1 MISFRT
7 AALAATAALLVSG
20 FQVALAEDAIPKVK
34 IGVLTDLSGPYST
47 FAGEGSVVATQ
58 IAVDDCL
65 KAECKGM
72 SIEVISADH
81 QNKADIGTAIARRWI
96 DNEGVT
102 AIGDIVN
109 ASVQLAVQGLVRE
122 KNSVALFPGG
132 TARLTNEDCAPEN
145 SVQWMWDTYS
155 QVAGVVK
162 PLAKPGSKWFFVT
175 ADYAFGQALQKDG
188 TAFIEAQGGKVVGSV
203 RHPFPTA
210 DFASFLLQAQG
221 SGANYVALANAGTD
235 ATNSVKQATEFGL
248 DKAGQSVVA
257 LFLTLPDVKGLGLSG
272 AAGTTLTE
280 GFYWDFDEG
289 TRTWSKRFAERYKKG
304 MPSISHAGA
313 YSVTLHYLRAIAAA
327 HTTEAKAVIKK
338 MHELPIRDDI
348 VRNASLRPDGRMVHD
363 TYLFKVKT
371 PTESKG
377 EWDLYKTLQIIP
389 GEQAFRPLS
398 ESACPAIKKGG

>member
-1 MISFRT
+1 MRAVRVAVT
-7 AALAATAALLVSG
+7 AATLLALNIQAAP
-20 FQVALAEDAIPKVK
+20 AEEAKPKIK

-47 FAGEGSVVATQ
+47 FAGEGSVIATQ
-58 IAVDDCL
+58 MAVDDCL

-96 DNEGVT
+96 DSEGVT
-102 AIGDIVN
+102 ALGDIVN
-109 ASVQLAVQGLVRE
+109 ASVQLAVQGLVKE
-122 KNSVALFPGG
+122 KNRVALFPGG

-162 PLAKPGSKWFFVT
+162 PLAKPDSKWFFVT

-188 TAFIEAQGGKVVGSV
+188 AAFIDAQGGKLVGSV

-221 SGANYVALANAGTD
+221 SGANFIALANAGTD

-248 DKAGQSVVA
+248 DKSGQSVVA
-257 LFLTLPDVKGLGLSG
+257 LFLTLPDVKGLGLSA

-280 GFYWDFDEG
+280 GFYWDFDEA
-289 TRTWSKRFAERYKKG
+289 TRAWSKRFAERYKKG

-313 YSVTLHYLRAIAAA
+313 YSVTLHYLRAVAAA
-327 HTTEAKAVIKK
+327 RTDEAKAVVKK
-338 MHELPIRDDI
+338 MHELPIKDDI
-348 VRNASLRPDGRMVHD
+348 VRNASLRQDGRMVHD
-363 TYLFKVKT
+363 TYLFKVKS
-371 PTESKG
+371 PSESKG
-377 EWDLYKTLQIIP
+377 EWDLYKLLQVIP
-389 GEQAFRPLS
+389 GDLAFRPLA
-398 ESACPAIKKGG
+398 ESSCPAIKKGG

>member
-1 MISFRT
+1 MNSFRAT
-7 AALAATAALLVSG
+7 ALAATAALLVSS
-20 FQVALAEDAIPKVK
+20 FHAALAEEALPKIK
-34 IGVLTDLSGPYST
+34 MGVLTDLSGPYST

-58 IAVDDCL
+58 MAVDDCL

-72 SIEVISADH
+72 TIEVISADH

-109 ASVQLAVQGLVRE
+109 ASVQLAVQGVVKD
-122 KNSVALFPGG
+122 KNRVALFPGG
-132 TARLTNEDCAPEN
+132 TARLTNEDCAPAN

-155 QVAGVVK
+155 QVAGAVK
-162 PLAKPGSKWFFVT
+162 PLAKPGTKWFFIT

-188 TAFIEAQGGKVVGSV
+188 TAMIEVQKAKVVGSV

-221 SGANYVALANAGTD
+221 SGADFIALANAGTD
-235 ATNSVKQATEFGL
+235 ATNAAKQAAEFGIG
-248 DKAGQSVVA
+248 KSGQSVVA
-257 LFLTLPDVKGLGLSG
+257 LFLTLQDVKGLGLSA

-289 TRTWSKRFAERYKKG
+289 TRAWSRRFAERYKKG

-313 YSVTLHYLRAIAAA
+313 YSVTLHYLRAVAAA
-327 HTTEAKAVIKK
+327 RTDEAKAVVKK
-338 MHELPIRDDI
+338 MHELPIKDEI

-371 PTESKG
+371 PAESKS
-377 EWDLYKTLQIIP
+377 EWDLYKTLQVIP
-389 GEQAFRPLS
+389 GDQAFRPLA
-398 ESACPAIKKGG
+398 ESSCPAIKKGG

>member
-1 MISFRT
+1 MISFRNI
-7 AALAATAALLVSG
+7 ALAATAALLASG
-20 FQVALAEDAIPKVK
+20 FQVVLAQDAPPKIKV
-34 IGVLTDLSGPYST
+34 GVLTDLSGPYST
-47 FAGEGSVVATQ
+47 FAGEGSVIATQ
-58 IAVDDCL
+58 MAVDDCL
-65 KAECKGM
+65 MAECRGM
-72 SIEVISADH
+72 PIEVISADH
-81 QNKADIGTAIARRWI
+81 QNKADIGSAIARRWI

-188 TAFIEAQGGKVVGSV
+188 TAFIDAQGGKVAGSV

-221 SGANYVALANAGTD
+221 SGANYVAFANAGTD

-248 DKAGQSVVA
+248 DKAGQSLVA
-257 LFLTLPDVKGLGLSG
+257 LFLTLPDVKGLGLSA

-289 TRTWSKRFAERYKKG
+289 TRAWSKRFAERYKKG

-313 YSVTLHYLRAIAAA
+313 YSVTLHYLRAAAA
-327 HTTEAKAVIKK
+327 ARTAEAKAVVKK
-338 MHELPIRDDI
+338 MHELPIKDDI
-348 VRNASLRPDGRMVHD
+348 VRNANLRADGRMVHD

-371 PTESKG
+371 QAESKG
-377 EWDLYKTLQIIP
+377 EWDLYKTLQVIP

-398 ESACPAIKKGG
+398 ESGCPALRK